1 MGKEK
6 PEKKGKG
13 KTIFNLIVIVLA
25 IGIVAYL
32 FLQYGGSCGLDIL
45 NTL

>member
-13 KTIFNLIVIVLA
+13 RTIFNLIIIILA
-25 IGIVAYL
+25 IGLVFWL
-32 FLQYGGSCGLDIL
+32 LNQYGGACGLDIL
-45 NTL
+45 PI